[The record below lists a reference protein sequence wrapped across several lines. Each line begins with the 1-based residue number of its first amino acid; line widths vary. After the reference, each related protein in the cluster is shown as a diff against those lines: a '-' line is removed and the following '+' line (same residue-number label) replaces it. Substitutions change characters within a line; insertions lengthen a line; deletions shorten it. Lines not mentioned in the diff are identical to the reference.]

1 MKTDIVIGSAL
12 RTPMGK
18 LLGVYTNTPAS
29 ELGASVLKACV
40 TAAGINPAD
49 IDAVNMGCVLMAGQ
63 GQAPARQA
71 ARYAGLPDDVLC
83 TTINK
88 MCGSGM
94 EAIIQSCLA
103 IHSARHDLV
112 LAGGLENMTRAPH
125 LLDKARSGYRL
136 GQGTLWDHML
146 VDGLIDP
153 YEDKHMGL
161 YAEATAK
168 KYQFTREAQDAFAS
182 ASLLRAQAA
191 QQSGAFKAEIAPV
204 AVKVKND
211 TVMITEDEG
220 LMNLSAQKIPQL
232 KPAYD
237 PAGTV
242 TAANSS
248 GIADGAA
255 AISLMNAWH
264 AEKLNIRPIAKI
276 IAFHG
281 VAQAPAWFTTAP
293 VGAIRG
299 VLSHAG
305 WSVDDVDL
313 FEINEAFAVVA
324 MAAMHDLNISHEK
337 VNVNGGACA
346 LGHPIGASGARI
358 IVTLIQALKQRGLKR
373 GVASLCIGGGEALAL
388 ALELI

>member
-1 MKTDIVIGSAL
+1 MKTDIVIGSAF

-18 LLGVYTNTPAS
+18 FLGVFSNTPAS
-29 ELGASVLKACV
+29 ELGAAALRACV
-40 TAAGINPAD
+40 SGSGIHASD
-49 IDAVNMGCVLMAGQ
+49 VDAVNMGCVLMAGQ

-71 ARYAGLPDDVLC
+71 SRGAGLPDVVVC
-83 TTINK
+83 NTINK
-88 MCGSGM
+88 MCGSGL
-94 EAIIQSCLA
+94 ESIIQSCLA
-103 IHSARHDLV
+103 IHASRHEVV

-136 GQGTLWDHML
+136 GSGTLWDHML

-168 KYQFTREAQDAFAS
+168 KYGFTREAQDAFAT
-182 ASLLRAQAA
+182 ASLTRAQAA

-204 AVKVKND
+204 VIKQKNETI
-211 TVMITEDEG
+211 TVVEDEG
-220 LMNLSAQKIPQL
+220 LLSLSAQKIPQL

-237 PAGTV
+237 PQGTV

-255 AISLMNAWH
+255 AVLLMNDWC
-264 AEKLNIRPIAKI
+264 AEKLSVNKMAKI
-276 IAFHG
+276 VAFHG

-293 VGAIRG
+293 VLAIEG
-299 VLSHAG
+299 VLNHAG
-305 WSVDDVDL
+305 WTVDQVDL
-313 FEINEAFAVVA
+313 FEINEAFAVVT
-324 MAAMHDLNISHEK
+324 MAAMHDLKIPHEK

-358 IVTLIQALKQRGLKR
+358 IVTLIHALKARGLRR
-373 GVASLCIGGGEALAL
+373 GVAALCIGGGEALAL
-388 ALELI
+388 ALELV

>member
-1 MKTDIVIGSAL
+1 MKTDIVIGAAF

-18 LLGVYTNTPAS
+18 LLGVYSNTPAAQ
-29 ELGASVLKACV
+29 LGAAVLRACV
-40 TAAGINPAD
+40 AGSGIHPSD
-49 IDAVNMGCVLMAGQ
+49 VDAVNMGCVLMAGQ

-71 ARYAGLPDDVLC
+71 SRAAGLPDDVLC

-88 MCGSGM
+88 MCGSGL
-94 EAIIQSCLA
+94 ESIIQSCLA
-103 IHSARHDLV
+103 IHATRHEVV

-125 LLDKARSGYRL
+125 LLDKARAGYRL
-136 GQGTLWDHML
+136 GSGTLSDHML

-168 KYQFTREAQDAFAS
+168 KYGFTREAQDAFAT
-182 ASLLRAQAA
+182 ASLMRAQAA

-204 AVKVKND
+204 LVKQKSETI
-211 TVMITEDEG
+211 TVIEDEG
-220 LMNLSAQKIPQL
+220 LASLSAQKIPQL

-237 PAGTV
+237 PEGTV

-255 AISLMNAWH
+255 AVLLMNAWCADKMAVH
-264 AEKLNIRPIAKI
+264 KMAKI
-276 IAFHG
+276 VAFHG
-281 VAQAPAWFTTAP
+281 VAQEPAWFTTAP
-293 VGAIRG
+293 VHAIEG
-299 VLSHAG
+299 VLNHAG
-305 WSVDDVDL
+305 WSVSQVDL
-313 FEINEAFAVVA
+313 FEINEAFAVVT
-324 MAAMHDLNISHEK
+324 MAAMHDLKIPHEK

-358 IVTLIQALKQRGLKR
+358 IVTLIHALKARGLRR
-373 GVASLCIGGGEALAL
+373 GVAALCIGGGEALAL
-388 ALELI
+388 ALELV